1 MSDVSSSAF
10 THGSTHIAAVQYDR
24 WPAWRIASLRKS
36 GALTVDD
43 KILQR
48 ILNTDA
54 WSTNRTFSL
63 LTALL
68 NGEYA
73 LQQIVVVDVR
83 ATLKWITSALA
94 LGGLSAADTAEL
106 KNGLEYFTRWSNDEA
121 QYLILDGNHRTYFLT
136 EYLSGNIDLE
146 AAAQSGEPAEILW
159 RRLETG
165 DEVSLEGKF
174 TDLDH
179 ELQASIRNTVYY
191 DVKIISARSLRDLRN
206 IFINLNSGT
215 PVCDSEMRILHFSS
229 HAEWV
234 RNKTYKNATL
244 HEVLKSVQCKAEYNP
259 QTKGDATFL
268 TQIAMFMAVPT
279 YSGTPKELERVYH
292 VSSVPGV
299 ETTTP
304 TARSKTNAALNT
316 ALKGIQ
322 ILRASKCINF
332 KTLSVRSLINFIWAT
347 WMLQDDQCPWRDSN
361 EYTKPFVI
369 TDAAAWAQFFFDQ
382 ELKRLNHP
390 DASTRYY
397 DAANKQVARVI
408 NPMSYLSHQRD
419 LFHARKRAVKGIG
432 GSPYD
437 FADYADIRWI
447 AADLFNKAS
456 MSELLND
463 KIIEEKGTRS
473 AMPSLPAIAAAND
486 WKDADG
492 NPIRPTILLTPK
504 YHAGHLMSV
513 RDGGSSH
520 IDNLVVQDKTSNLK
534 QGALSRVKRSRVKR

>member
-234 RNKTYKNATL
+234 RNKTYKNAVF
-244 HEVLKSVQCKAEYNP
+244 HEVLKSVKKDTKYDP

-268 TQIAMFMAVPT
+268 TQVAMFITLPTYRGTEAELDRAFNASAVP
-279 YSGTPKELERVYH
+279 GEL
-292 VSSVPGV
+292 
-299 ETTTP
+299 TTTAS
-304 TARSKTNAALNT
+304 ARAKTDAALAV

-322 ILRASKCINF
+322 IFRTSKCVNF
-332 KTLSVRSLINFIWAT
+332 KKLSVRSLMNFIWAT
-347 WMLQDDQCPWRDSN
+347 WMLQDEKCPWRDSTK
-361 EYTKPFVI
+361 YPKPFVI
-369 TDAAAWAQFFFDQ
+369 NNPAGWAQLFFDQ
-382 ELKRLNHP
+382 ELKRLNEP
-390 DASTRYY
+390 DSYQYYY
-397 DAANKQVARVI
+397 DHTGAMIGREPH
-408 NPMSYLSHQRD
+408 PMSYLSHQRD
-419 LFHARKRAVKGIG
+419 LFHARKRAVKGSG
-432 GSPYD
+432 GSLYD

-447 AADLFNKAS
+447 AADLFSKAT